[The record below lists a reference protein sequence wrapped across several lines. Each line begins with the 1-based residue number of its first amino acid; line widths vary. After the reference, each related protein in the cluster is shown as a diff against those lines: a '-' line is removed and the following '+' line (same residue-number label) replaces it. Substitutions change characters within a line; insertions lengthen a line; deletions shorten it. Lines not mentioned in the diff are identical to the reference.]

1 MPNFTITFA
10 RNTAVMSHV
19 LLYYSREVYCFLLR
33 T

>member
-19 LLYYSREVYCFLLR
+19 LYYSREVYCFLLR